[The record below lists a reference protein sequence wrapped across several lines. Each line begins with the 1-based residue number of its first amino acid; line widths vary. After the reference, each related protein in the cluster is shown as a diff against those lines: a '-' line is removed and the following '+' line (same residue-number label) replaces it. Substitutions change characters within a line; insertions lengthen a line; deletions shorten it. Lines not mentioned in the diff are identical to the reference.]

1 MRDILLVG
9 VAGYIGWYLAIN
21 EKEAVLNALKQAE
34 KEALKLK
41 EKLEEEIKTNENLNT
56 LLDGISIRQ
65 GFDGEQTL
73 PKRRTKSRLR
83 PSQSP
88 SPRPRQRG

>member
-9 VAGYIGWYLAIN
+9 VAGYIGWYLALN
-21 EKEAVLNALKQAE
+21 EKEATLNALKQA
-34 KEALKLK
+34 KAEALKLK

-65 GFDGEQTL
+65 GFDGGKTKDL
-73 PKRRTKSRLR
+73 PINRKDFVKRPKLGQR
-83 PSQSP
+83 PI
-88 SPRPRQRG
+88 RR